1 MCLRILRDVL
11 LNVWEE
17 PNLAGALLERIR
29 RGRAQGSLDSR
40 GQDQQQ
46 YRRRQRADPTKMAT
60 LSVNTGPEQSCPS
73 VPTVSQCFLG
83 S

>member
-46 YRRRQRADPTKMAT
+46 YRRRQRQDGHKLKASLVR
-60 LSVNTGPEQSCPS
+60 LSQNKKQNQKAEV
-73 VPTVSQCFLG
+73 
-83 S
+83 